1 MEKLK
6 EIFMYI
12 LGGLVLIGF
21 FAVLWYLIYQ
31 GTFESTINLAIGS
44 LIAAFAT
51 VVNYFYG
58 SSKGSA
64 DKNNLLKKEERKN

>member
-12 LGGLVLIGF
+12 LGGLVLLGF
-21 FAVLWYLIYQ
+21 FVVLGYLIYQ

-51 VVNYFYG
+51 VINYFYG

-64 DKNNLLKKEERKN
+64 DKNILLHKKGKEK

>member
-1 MEKLK
+1 MKNTK
-6 EIFMYI
+6 EIFMCA
-12 LGGLVLIGF
+12 LGSLVVIGF
-21 FAVLWYLIYQ
+21 FCTLIYLIYQ

-51 VVNYFYG
+51 IVGYFYG

-64 DKNNLLKKEERKN
+64 DKNDLIQKK